1 MPRLLGLRG
10 HQDFVRAEILQTP
23 YAKNRLYPLGQIKS
37 RPFMPPHT
45 PPQCLAG
52 VRVVAQALAD
62 GALVQGLVVAL
73 QPEHLQ
79 AQGLQAGQIGWA
91 LCAGV

>member
-1 MPRLLGLRG
+1 MPKYYKHHTCRPGAV
-10 HQDFVRAEILQTP
+10 QAVR
-23 YAKNRLYPLGQIKS
+23 YSLGQIKS
-37 RPFMPPHT
+37 RPFMPPHSS